1 MVDLDKYQGLSRTL
15 LGLSCFLLTSCG
27 INETEYESRLSYEA
41 PSGYG
46 RLVNK
51 ESSLAEVERD
61 SIAPTNTVVPL
72 TPSTVGSNATALGPN
87 LQVKVEGSGG
97 LTPEF
102 YHSYHDPKLTALVE
116 RALSY
121 NYDLTSAYLNL
132 RQAELDLGLARANMH
147 PTVSAS
153 ISSSASRELENSSNG
168 SNRSSSGNLG
178 IAYELDL
185 FGRLAANER
194 ASLESFKASAYDY
207 KAMRLTIIQRT
218 CEYYWNY
225 AFAQEALQLAQEQL
239 QASQQRLNLVKVKRD
254 SGAADGL
261 EYDQALVNHRGV
273 AQTVYQR
280 AYELTAARNA
290 LNTLLGWYSNQ
301 DSAQDITPLA
311 LEHTT
316 CPQITV
322 PLPASLLSQRPDL
335 MAYEARVRS
344 AYARVDEA
352 NANFYP
358 SFNLNAGVNGGAS
371 ESLVK
376 FLTDPIGSL
385 GASITFPFFNYNEL
399 SLQKESALVERE
411 RAQLDFVNG
420 FITAVQEVS
429 DALNELSYQ
438 EQLQLSTQD
447 EYLLTA
453 NNLKRYEERYRYG
466 SASLTEVLDASDA
479 LRSAQNRLLSS
490 KRDLLNAAMT
500 LMIALGGD
508 SFTQPTQSIQS
519 TQPNNAPVTPALDPA
534 IAPTQVITPSGVAA
548 TGSAVAA
555 RNAADNTPAE
565 NTAAD
570 QRAQARAQQI
580 ANAQI
585 AASESAGN
593 LAADAAGK
601 AEPVAPV
608 TPKAAAQAQDV
619 YDPRLILKQ
628 AQEQAQRAGLV
639 EV

>member
-51 ESSLAEVERD
+51 ESSLAEVEGD
-61 SIAPTNTVVPL
+61 AIAPTNTVVPL

-97 LTPEF
+97 LTPAF

-132 RQAELDLGLARANMH
+132 RQAELELGLARANMH

-153 ISSSASRELENSSNG
+153 ISSSASRELENSSTG

-194 ASLESFKASAYDY
+194 ASFESFKASAYDY

-273 AQTVYQR
+273 EQTVYQR

-508 SFTQPTQSIQS
+508 SFTQPTPS
-519 TQPNNAPVTPALDPA
+519 TQPNNTPATPALDPA
-534 IAPTQVITPSGVAA
+534 IAPTQVITPSVVAA

-580 ANAQI
+580 ANAQM

-593 LAADAAGK
+593 LAADAAGT

>member
-51 ESSLAEVERD
+51 ESSLAEVEGD

-132 RQAELDLGLARANMH
+132 RQAELELGLARANMH

-273 AQTVYQR
+273 EQTVYQR

-508 SFTQPTQSIQS
+508 SFTQPTPPTS
-519 TQPNNAPVTPALDPA
+519 PNKAPATPALDPA
-534 IAPTQVITPSGVAA
+534 IAPTQVITPSGVTAA
-548 TGSAVAA
+548 GSAVAA
-555 RNAADNTPAE
+555 RNAADNTPVE

-570 QRAQARAQQI
+570 QRAQSRAQQI
-580 ANAQI
+580 ANAQM

-601 AEPVAPV
+601 AEPVAPA
-608 TPKAAAQAQDV
+608 TPNATTSTQDV

-628 AQEQAQRAGLV
+628 AQEQAQSAGLV